1 MRVLLTSEARF
12 ERTPDGAIWGP
23 AAYGEAL
30 WARYLEVF
38 SSVLVAARV
47 ARVARASAGSIR
59 ASRSRVEFCELPPY
73 EGISGLMRS
82 LWQLRQAL
90 EAAVH
95 RTEAVVVRSPS
106 PLASLI
112 ARAATGARR
121 SYAAEIVGD
130 PNLVFSPG
138 AFRHPLRGGLR
149 FVATAAQRQIARD
162 AVAALYVTSEVLQR
176 QYPTRGQAFA
186 ASDVALDDGAFEG
199 ARPRPWNSHEPFVLV
214 SVGALDQP
222 YKGTDVLLRAVSRL
236 HRAGAPIRLRV
247 VGEGRLRPALKQA
260 ARELDLGA
268 SVEFL
273 GQQDRD
279 GVVEALDAAHLFV
292 LPSLTEGLPRALLEA
307 MARGLPAVATDV
319 GGVPELLPA
328 SCLVPAGDATALA
341 GRIAQLISDDQGRQR
356 LGERN
361 RAHARRYHDRL
372 QAPIRREFLRAV
384 RRASAASHREARCA

>member
-12 ERTPDGAIWGP
+12 ERTPDGTIWGP

-38 SSVLVAARV
+38 PSVLVAARV
-47 ARVARASAGSIR
+47 DRVARASAGCTR

-73 EGISGLMRS
+73 EGISGL
-82 LWQLRQAL
+82 LWNLPRLSRAL
-90 EAAVH
+90 EAAVQ

-112 ARAATGARR
+112 ARAATRARR

-130 PNLVFSPG
+130 PDQVFSPG
-138 AFRHPLRGGLR
+138 AFRHPCRAGLR
-149 FVATAAQRQIARD
+149 LVATAAQRQIARD
-162 AVAALYVTSEVLQR
+162 AVAALYVTNEALQR

-186 ASDVALDDGAFEG
+186 ASDAALDDGAFEG
-199 ARPRPWNSHEPFVLV
+199 AMSRSWDADDPFVLV

-236 HRAGAPIRLRV
+236 HRAGAPVRLRV
-247 VGEGRLRPALKQA
+247 VGEGRLRPAFERA
-260 ARELDLGA
+260 ARTLDLGGI
-268 SVEFL
+268 VEFV
-273 GQQDRD
+273 GQQDRR

-307 MARGLPAVATDV
+307 MARGLPAVATAV

-328 SCLVPAGDATALA
+328 CCLVPPGDAAALA
-341 GRIAQLISDDQGRQR
+341 GRIAQLIADDQGRQR
-356 LGERN
+356 LSERN
-361 RAHARRYHDRL
+361 REHARRYHERL
-372 QAPIRREFLRAV
+372 QAPIRREFLQAV
-384 RRASAASHREARCA
+384 RRATAPEDREARCA